1 MTKLDEARKEINL
14 IDAQMA
20 KLFEARMRWAKE
32 IAIYKRENALPIF
45 DKTREKELIE
55 KNKTLIDDDDLR
67 GYYISF
73 LEDLMNIS
81 KKYQSLILSG
91 MKVAYSGVE
100 GAFAYIA
107 AKRLFPTAQLIA
119 YNSFDEAYRAC
130 ENGTCDSCVL
140 PIENSYAG
148 DVGTVMDLIFSRN
161 LYINQ
166 ILDLDVVHN
175 LIVKK
180 GTKAEQIKKV
190 ISHPQALSQC
200 DEYIKK
206 HGYEVV
212 ECANTAIS
220 AKLLLDT
227 DGFDTA
233 AIASDET
240 AELYG
245 LEILESHINSSST
258 NTTRFAAFAKNMNLK
273 TNNNKMGNHFIIV
286 FTVKNEAGA
295 LAKTLNIIG
304 SHSYNMRSLRSRPM
318 KSLMWSYYFYVEL
331 EGDGSSSECN
341 DMMNELKSVCDCLKL
356 VGTYSSNN

>member
-1 MTKLDEARKEINL
+1 MTKLDEARKEINK

-20 KLFEARMRWAKE
+20 KLFEERMQWAKE
-32 IAIYKRENALPIF
+32 IALYKKEFALPIF

-55 KNKTLIDDDDLR
+55 KNKTLIEDDDLR

-73 LEDLMNIS
+73 LEDVMNIS
-81 KKYQSLILSG
+81 KNYQSRILSG

-107 AKRLFPTAQLIA
+107 AKRMFPTAQLIS
-119 YNSFDEAYRAC
+119 YNSFEEAYRAC
-130 ENGTCDSCVL
+130 ENGICDSCVL

-148 DVGTVMDLIFSRN
+148 DVGTVMDLIFSKN

-166 ILDLDVVHN
+166 IINLEVVHN

-180 GTKAEQIKKV
+180 GTKKEQIKTV

-206 HGYEVV
+206 YGYEVV
-212 ECANTAIS
+212 ECANTALS
-220 AKLLLDT
+220 AKLLLETEGYDI
-227 DGFDTA
+227 A

-245 LEILESHINSSST
+245 LEILESHINSSNN
-258 NTTRFAAFAKNMNLK
+258 NTTRFAAFSKNLNLK
-273 TNNNKMGNHFIIV
+273 INKNKMDNHFIIV

-295 LAKTLNIIG
+295 LANTLNIIG

-318 KSLMWSYYFYVEL
+318 KSLMWNYYFYVEL
-331 EGDGSSSECN
+331 EGDGSSSECH